1 VTRLLLPLGISFAVH
16 AGLFMGALAVDPPAL
31 KKKPRTIEVSIVEPK
46 KPVPPAIPEPE
57 PEPEK
62 PPEPVKPPPKPPEP
76 KKVAPAP
83 PQPEAPPPPP
93 APPPKPVAF
102 SVDMESTVTG
112 GEGPVVAAVEG
123 GGNLFADPKKG
134 GDPGPKQVERP
145 PPPASGRGKDPG
157 ATGEDVTEPIPLL
170 SEEQRRPPYTQEALS
185 REVEGVML
193 VELLIGEDGAVRQAT
208 LKKGLGYGLDEAA
221 LKFIKERYRFK
232 PATFRGQ
239 PIARRISF
247 PITYAIE

>member
-1 VTRLLLPLGISFAVH
+1 MTRLLPPLVFSLVVH
-16 AGLFMGALAVDPPAL
+16 AGLFVGALAVDPPAK
-31 KKKPRTIEVSIVEPK
+31 KKKPRTLEVAIVEPK
-46 KPVPPAIPEPE
+46 KPVPPEVVPS

-62 PPEPVKPPPKPPEP
+62 PPEPVKPPPKPPE

-83 PQPEAPPPPP
+83 PKEEAPPPPP

-134 GDPGPKQVERP
+134 GEPGPKQVERP
-145 PPPASGRGKDPG
+145 PPPPSGRGKDPS

-170 SEEQRRPPYTQEALS
+170 SEDQRRPPYTQEALS

-193 VELLIGEDGAVRQAT
+193 VELLIGEDGSVREAVLR
-208 LKKGLGYGLDEAA
+208 KGLGYGLDEAA

-232 PATFRGQ
+232 PATFRGK
-239 PIARRISF
+239 PISRRISF
-247 PITYAIE
+247 PITYAID